1 MVVLGVPL
9 YGRLD
14 IKGEKVEGCQENGK
28 QGCIKKDADSETSP
42 ICSVR
47 LDEFGLYRKGLFNFD
62 DRDGKS
68 KLELLQHPLGANYSK
83 DKIYIA
89 DS

>member
-1 MVVLGVPL
+1 MVVWDYL
-9 YGRLD
+9 YKGRLD
-14 IKGEKVEGCQENGK
+14 IKGGKVEGCQENGK
-28 QGCIKKDADSETSP
+28 QGCIKRDADSETSP
-42 ICSVR
+42 IRSVR

-83 DKIYIA
+83 DKI
-89 DS
+89 

>member
-1 MVVLGVPL
+1 V
-9 YGRLD
+9 
-14 IKGEKVEGCQENGK
+14 
-28 QGCIKKDADSETSP
+28 DSEISP
-42 ICSVR
+42 IRSVR
-47 LDEFGLYRKGLFNFD
+47 LDEFGLYRKWLFNFD
-62 DRDGKS
+62 DRDGKN